1 MTALSIVATNA
12 TKGESEQSS
21 LKLCL
26 GLLLAVMAKFSVF
39 DLNKIK
45 QNSWVQELRILKRH
59 KKRRKLMLIN

>member
-45 QNSWVQELRILKRH
+45 QNFSLLFNWLLSSRTQNT
-59 KKRRKLMLIN
+59 KKT